1 MAHVQKFTRGSVGG
15 LSNHI
20 ERKTENHSNKD
31 IDKERTHENYDLCEK
46 EGDMLSRYQERLD
59 EVYCLNR
66 ADVNVMAD
74 WIVTLPEELKE
85 APESSQKRFFEETY
99 DFLSERYGE
108 ENVLA
113 GVVHNDETT
122 PHMHF
127 AFMPVT
133 YDEKREREKVS
144 AKEVLNRNELKSF
157 HQDLDNHLKERIP
170 QIYQKGVLNDKT
182 IGVENVETLKKHS
195 AEIERLSEG
204 MEEKKRAINKEFKQ
218 VNQLEG
224 KVRSVHDT
232 REKLDEF
239 EKNLGRT
246 ITGKRIMSS
255 KDLNELKKFV
265 TGIHKNEIRQI
276 KVARDLKSEN
286 RELSNDLHDTSEKLN
301 LVEEQKRDLIHDNDY
316 LESKIERLE
325 TKNSVLEDKLA
336 VANSKLLENGY
347 DLSKM
352 PEIELKG
359 RLVIDRLENGYE
371 PKNKKVADNW
381 KDILQKNK
389 DKKLINSEKLN
400 QAMEKLKLITQKI
413 ISKVKDIG
421 LSL

>member
-1 MAHVQKFTRGSVGG
+1 MAHVQKFARGSVGG

-20 ERKTENHSNKD
+20 ERKTENHSNKE

-46 EGDMLSRYQERLD
+46 EGDMTSRYQERLD
-59 EVYCLNR
+59 EVHCLNR
-66 ADVNVMAD
+66 ADVKVMAD
-74 WIVTLPEELKE
+74 WIVTLPEELNG
-85 APESSQKRFFEETY
+85 APEGSQKQFFEETY

-182 IGVENVETLKKHS
+182 IGVEDVPTLKKHS
-195 AEIERLSEG
+195 KEIERLNKV
-204 MEEKKRAINKEFKQ
+204 MDEKKRNLNKQIKK
-218 VNQLEG
+218 VSQLEG
-224 KVRSVHDT
+224 KAKNVYDT
-232 REKLDEF
+232 RNKLDEF
-239 EKNLGRT
+239 ENKLGKT
-246 ITGKRIMSS
+246 ILGKRTMSS

-265 TGIHKNEIRQI
+265 TGVQ
-276 KVARDLKSEN
+276 KVGLKSVGVVERLEKEN
-286 RELSNDLHDTSEKLN
+286 LNLYADLNKTSEKLDSVN
-301 LVEEQKRDLIHDNDY
+301 EHRRDLIQDKEI
-316 LESKIERLE
+316 LESKVERLE
-325 TKNSVLEDKLA
+325 VENSSLEDKLT
-336 VANSKLLENGY
+336 VANSKLLEKEY

-352 PEIELKG
+352 PEIEFKG
-359 RLVIDRLENGYE
+359 RLVIDRLEKGYE

-381 KDILQKNK
+381 KGILDENK
-389 DKKLINSEKLN
+389 EKKLINNKQLN
-400 QAMEKLKLITQKI
+400 QAMEKLKMIMQKI
-413 ISKVKDIG
+413 ISKIKDIG